1 MLGLAFFIV
10 SFVLA
15 FGNLYWLYSEK
26 RRSSFVFNL
35 VFLILAFG
43 IGLHLFSIQKIY
55 FGILS
60 VNSFGAFFAI
70 LLISALLLLNLIAY
84 SYSSDY
90 VVFAGLSS
98 FMLLG
103 SFAVVFSAAIP
114 LVFIGLELVTMP
126 AVFIILVST
135 RRSVEAAIKYLIVS
149 ALATAVFALAMV
161 FFFGASGSL
170 EITPLAKSAFSITAL
185 ALFFVALGI
194 ESSQFPFSVVF
205 PDVYEGSAGYATALL
220 GGFNEL
226 VGFAALLLVVYVA
239 FATFK
244 ISSYIAAGF
253 AVFTMFYGNLAALH
267 QENLKRLMAYS
278 SISQAGYI
286 IIGLAAGSTSGI
298 AASMFQIFAHS
309 FLFIGLLAVISWL
322 ESRGRSSIESVI
334 GLRDENKLAAFAL
347 VLFLLGLIGM
357 PFTTGFVGK
366 FLLFLSAVKSNM
378 VWLAILGIINS
389 IISIFYYAKLITAV
403 LTSKFNARKQSM
415 EITTKIVII
424 ICSIVTLLFGIY
436 ASPVSNIAA
445 YAAKAI

>member
-1 MLGLAFFIV
+1 M
-10 SFVLA
+10 
-15 FGNLYWLYSEK
+15 
-26 RRSSFVFNL
+26 
-35 VFLILAFG
+35 AFG

-90 VVFAGLSS
+90 VIFAGLSS

-244 ISSYIAAGF
+244 ISAGF